1 MHRTYLDCKES
12 QLAKD
17 TTSHYPACHGYAG
30 RLILCSCLQAR
41 PPVSKKKGYD
51 MMVLFGV
58 CLSLYSLLLNV
69 CCRVAGGVGGG
80 KGCMARCLHSF
91 DLL

>member
-51 MMVLFGV
+51 IMVLFGSMPFTILTV
-58 CLSLYSLLLNV
+58 AQYLLP
-69 CCRVAGGVGGG
+69 CGWWRRWWQRVYGP
-80 KGCMARCLHSF
+80 LPP
-91 DLL
+91 